1 MEFIEATISSID
13 KSAEESAVIT
23 LDIPES
29 HTEEFSFIQGQFLT
43 VQAIINGEKLRRSY
57 SLCSSPIDG
66 EYKIG
71 IKHIPNG
78 KFSTYACEGLKIG
91 DTVSLAKPEGKF
103 HIPIDANRDGTLVA
117 FAAGSGITPI
127 LSIIKTHLK
136 KEHNTKVKLFY
147 TNKSVSTIMLKEE
160 IEALKNEFF
169 NRFEIFYFL
178 TKEKRNIEFF
188 NGRMDEGKLD
198 LIFKLHGQPNE
209 FDHYFICGPEK
220 MIFGIKDY
228 LNKHDVSDDA
238 IHFEL
243 FGTEIPQEL
252 LETIA
257 EQSNGANSKLTIIE
271 GGKSMDMSVTQGKGN
286 ILDYALNNSADLP
299 YACKGGVC
307 CTCRAKLIEGEVKQL
322 RTFGL
327 EQDEIDN
334 NYILT
339 CQSIPLSDKIVVDFD
354 Q

>member
-1 MEFIEATISSID
+1 MEFIKATISSID
-13 KSAEESAVIT
+13 KSAEESAIIT
-23 LDIPES
+23 LDIPQE
-29 HTEEFSFIQGQFLT
+29 HKKDFSFLQGQFIT
-43 VQAIINGEKLRRSY
+43 VQANINEEKVRRSY
-57 SLCSSPIDG
+57 SLCSSPIDN

-71 IKHIPNG
+71 IKQIPNG
-78 KFSTYACEGLKIG
+78 KFSTYACQDLKVG
-91 DTVSLAKPEGKF
+91 DTLSIAKPDGKF
-103 HIPIDANRDGTLVA
+103 HIPIQTDRDGTLVA

-127 LSIIKTHLK
+127 LSIIKTHLN
-136 KEHNTKVKLFY
+136 KEPHTKVKLFY

-169 NRFEIFYFL
+169 ERFEVFYFL
-178 TKEKRNIEFF
+178 TKEKRNIDFF
-188 NGRMDEGKLD
+188 NGRMDEEKLD
-198 LIFKLHGQPNE
+198 LIFKLHGQPNT
-209 FDHYFICGPEK
+209 FDQYFICGPEK
-220 MIFGIKDY
+220 MIFDIKDY
-228 LNKHDVSDDA
+228 LGKHHVAEES

-243 FGTEIPQEL
+243 FGTEIPQEF
-252 LETIA
+252 LETVSNQANGEIA
-257 EQSNGANSKLTIIE
+257 SLTIIE
-271 GGKSMDMSVTQGKGN
+271 GGKTMEIDVTQGKGN

-307 CTCRAKLIEGEVKQL
+307 CTCRAKLVEGKVKQL

>member
-1 MEFIEATISSID
+1 M
-13 KSAEESAVIT
+13 
-23 LDIPES
+23 
-29 HTEEFSFIQGQFLT
+29 
-43 VQAIINGEKLRRSY
+43 INGEKIRRSY
-57 SLCSSPIDG
+57 SLCSSPIDN
-66 EYKIG
+66 EFKIG
-71 IKHIPNG
+71 IKQIPNG
-78 KFSTYACEGLKIG
+78 KFSTFACETLKVG
-91 DTVSLAKPEGKF
+91 DVLSVAKPEGKF
-103 HIPIDANRDGTLVA
+103 HIPLKSDREGTLVA

-127 LSIIKTHLK
+127 LSIIKTHLN
-136 KEHNTKVKLFY
+136 KEANTKVKLFY

-169 NRFEIFYFL
+169 DRFELFYFL
-178 TKEKRNIEFF
+178 TKEKRNIDFF
-188 NGRMDEGKLD
+188 NGRMDDDKLD
-198 LIFKLHGQPNE
+198 LIFKLHGAPND

-228 LNKHDVSDDA
+228 LKNHGVAEEA

-243 FGTEIPQEL
+243 FGTELPQGV

-257 EQSNGANSKLTIIE
+257 TQTSGAASNLTIIE
-271 GGKSMDMSVTQGKGN
+271 GGKTMVFDVTQGKGN

-307 CTCRAKLIEGEVKQL
+307 CTCRAKLIEGKVKQL

>member
-1 MEFIEATISSID
+1 MEFIESTISAID

-23 LDIPES
+23 LEIPEDKK
-29 HTEEFSFIQGQFLT
+29 TQFNFVQGQFLT
-43 VQAIINGEKLRRSY
+43 VQAEINGEHVRRSY
-57 SLCSSPIDG
+57 SLCSSPIDNQFR
-66 EYKIG
+66 IG
-71 IKHIPNG
+71 IKKIPKG
-78 KFSTYACEGLKIG
+78 KFSSYACDSLEVG
-91 DTVSLAKPEGKF
+91 DTLSIAPPDGKF
-103 HIPIDANRDGTLVA
+103 FIPLDENRDGTLVA

-127 LSIIKTHLK
+127 LSIIKTHLH
-136 KEHNTKVKLFY
+136 KEANTKVKLFY

-160 IEALKNEFF
+160 LEGLKNEFLD
-169 NRFEIFYFL
+169 RFQLFYFL
-178 TKEKRNIEFF
+178 TQEKRNIDFF
-188 NGRMDEGKLD
+188 NGRMDTDKLD
-198 LIFKLHGQPNE
+198 QIFKLHGEPIN

-220 MIFGIKDY
+220 MIFDIKDY
-228 LNKHDVSDDA
+228 LNQHEVKDEQ

-243 FGTEIPQEL
+243 FGTEIPQEEL
-252 LETIA
+252 LTIEA
-257 EQSNGANSKLTIIE
+257 ESNGSNSKLTIIE
-271 GGKSMDMSVTQGKGN
+271 GGKSMEIEATQGKGN

-307 CTCRAKLIEGEVKQL
+307 CTCRAKLVQGEVKQL

-339 CQSIPLSDKIVVDFD
+339 CQAIPLSEEIVVDFD